1 MLRNKIFAVIIFL
14 ACWSEAGAQMEYTFY
29 RMGLTGEEYKIEI
42 GKEGKLYISMLSVDN
57 LSKEA
62 GIIVKPN
69 KAQALTVCLDTSRK
83 KFQEWSKIARDNN
96 VKDFRKE
103 IECRCKVEGFFSYG
117 DWQFDYN
124 VPLTFIFTM
133 LNVGEE
139 VYPVLMVGTGPMQS
153 MSNQFISHDG
163 ATIVFEKDEE
173 IVEFIRMINPKN
185 VEVFMNKVE
194 NKDNLFK

>member
-1 MLRNKIFAVIIFL
+1 MLRNKILSGIFFL
-14 ACWSEAGAQMEYTFY
+14 TCWSEAGAQMEYTSY

-69 KAQALTVCLDTSRK
+69 KAQTLIECLDTSRK
-83 KFQEWSKIARDNN
+83 KLREWGKIARDNN
-96 VKDFRKE
+96 IQEFRKE
-103 IECRCKVEGFFSYG
+103 IDCRCKVEGFFSYG

-124 VPLTFIFTM
+124 VQLTFNFTM
-133 LNVGEE
+133 LKVGEE
-139 VYPVLMVGTGPMQS
+139 VYPVLMVRTGPMQS

-194 NKDNLFK
+194 NKENLFK